1 MLRQKNSVSSNAG
14 KALCIVE
21 LWKIRDMLPG
31 DAGAA
36 GVRYLAGIKSF
47 LLWNRRHFSRD
58 FKFAPQRVSGAMQ
71 SIFEIIIPE
80 DVKIISMP
88 DIIPLKEIG

>member
-1 MLRQKNSVSSNAG
+1 
-14 KALCIVE
+14 
-21 LWKIRDMLPG
+21 MLPG

-36 GVRYLAGIKSF
+36 GVRYSTGIKSF
-47 LLWNRRHFSRD
+47 LLRNRRHFSLY
-58 FKFAPQRVSGAMQ
+58 FEFARQRVSGTWK

-88 DIIPLKEIG
+88 DIIPFKEIGSF

>member
-1 MLRQKNSVSSNAG
+1 
-14 KALCIVE
+14 
-21 LWKIRDMLPG
+21 MLPG

-36 GVRYLAGIKSF
+36 GVRYSAGIKSF
-47 LLWNRRHFSRD
+47 LLRNRQHFSRD
-58 FKFAPQRVSGAMQ
+58 FEFAPQEVSGASQ

-88 DIIPLKEIG
+88 DIIPFKEIGSF